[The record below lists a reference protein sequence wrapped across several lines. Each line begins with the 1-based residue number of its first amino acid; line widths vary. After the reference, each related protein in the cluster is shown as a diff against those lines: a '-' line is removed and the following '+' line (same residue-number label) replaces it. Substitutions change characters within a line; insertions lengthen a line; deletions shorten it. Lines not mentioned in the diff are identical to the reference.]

1 MQRRSGSYIRT
12 SAAHYPMRGL
22 SSLETVYDVTVVVV
36 GMSNGVK
43 VMASLVAWPW
53 KLYLPWVVPKVSK
66 VSGEALSCP
75 RTCVPSHAR
84 IQASTSC
91 TMKSLGF
98 PAELPR
104 GHHTPPR
111 RAGLDVCPVWS
122 GTHAYVVCLSWEKK
136 NMQRRSGALH

>member
-1 MQRRSGSYIRT
+1 
-12 SAAHYPMRGL
+12 MRGL

-53 KLYLPWVVPKVSK
+53 KLYLPWVVPKVLGLPI
-66 VSGEALSCP
+66 VLGCAVLLAHV
-75 RTCVPSHAR
+75 RRVPSHAR

-122 GTHAYVVCLSWEKK
+122 GTHAYVVCLLWEKK